1 MQDSPEHFL
10 TYPLITGRKEDGKAE
25 MATLGEF
32 ACSWSLKEMRPSR
45 FCVYVRGRCLFCVF
59 TLKNMMNFP
68 RVLFPSLLWENKE
81 GASKQNSGVF
91 LGNLYAGQ
99 EATVRTGHGSTE
111 LVPNRERSTL
121 RLYIVTQLI

>member
-1 MQDSPEHFL
+1 MLTASLPAAQLQSGCKEQLPMRRVNGVQDSPEHFL

-59 TLKNMMNFP
+59 TLKVIINYLRMLILIAVLKVVMLKMVMM
-68 RVLFPSLLWENKE
+68 VT
-81 GASKQNSGVF
+81 NS
-91 LGNLYAGQ
+91 
-99 EATVRTGHGSTE
+99 
-111 LVPNRERSTL
+111 
-121 RLYIVTQLI
+121 